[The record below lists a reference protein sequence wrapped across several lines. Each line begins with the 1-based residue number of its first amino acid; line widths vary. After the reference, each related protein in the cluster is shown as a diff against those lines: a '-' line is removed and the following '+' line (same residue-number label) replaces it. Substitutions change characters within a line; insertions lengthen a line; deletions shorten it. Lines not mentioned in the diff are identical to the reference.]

1 MFLRSE
7 QDNKFH
13 SLAGGWKKAA
23 TWLAAFFLVGAIC
36 FEVGYRLGASSV
48 LGSKDPQA
56 GSQPMAETST
66 NTASASAGSTAD
78 LESELVS
85 VYVTGAVQ
93 HPGVYTAKATQRI
106 NDVVSL
112 AGPKSDADLTKLNL
126 ASHVADEMMIYVP
139 KMGEQQ
145 STNTSQGVQPS
156 TPQPSGGVVIGS
168 GGNLAGSTS
177 SLIDINMADEKLLDS
192 LPGIGPT
199 LAARIVE
206 YRQTKGPF
214 KTIEEIKN
222 VSGIGEKKFA
232 DIKDMITVH

>member
-1 MFLRSE
+1 VFLRSE

-48 LGSKDPQA
+48 LGLKDPK
-56 GSQPMAETST
+56 GGGPPVVETST
-66 NTASASAGSTAD
+66 NVASASPGSTAD
-78 LESELVS
+78 LESKLVS
-85 VYVTGAVQ
+85 VYVTGAVE

-112 AGPKSDADLTKLNL
+112 AGPKGDADLTRLNL
-126 ASHVADEMMIYVP
+126 ASYLADEMMIYVP
-139 KMGEQQ
+139 KMGEQ

-177 SLIDINMADEKLLDS
+177 SLININTADEKLLDS
-192 LPGIGPT
+192 LPRHWPNACGT
-199 LAARIVE
+199 
-206 YRQTKGPF
+206 
-214 KTIEEIKN
+214 
-222 VSGIGEKKFA
+222 
-232 DIKDMITVH
+232 HC

>member
-1 MFLRSE
+1 VFLRSE
-7 QDNKFH
+7 QNNKFH

-48 LGSKDPQA
+48 LGLKDPQGGGA
-56 GSQPMAETST
+56 PMVETST
-66 NTASASAGSTAD
+66 NVASASAGSSAD
-78 LESELVS
+78 LESKLVS

-112 AGPKSDADLTKLNL
+112 AGPKGDADLTRLNL
-126 ASHVADEMMIYVP
+126 ASHLADEMMIYVP
-139 KMGEQQ
+139 KMGEQ

-177 SLIDINMADEKLLDS
+177 SLININTADEKLLDS

-232 DIKDMITVH
+232 DIKDMITVR